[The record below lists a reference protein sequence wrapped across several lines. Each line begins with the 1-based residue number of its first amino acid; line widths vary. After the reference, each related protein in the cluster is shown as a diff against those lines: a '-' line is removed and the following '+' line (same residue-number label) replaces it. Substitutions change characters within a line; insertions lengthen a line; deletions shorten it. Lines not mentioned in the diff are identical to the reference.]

1 MLEIDKIY
9 NMDCLEGM
17 RQIPDGTIDAVICD
31 LPYGT
36 MKGAALD
43 GWEEDETDWDEI
55 IPTAPLFEQ
64 YERVLRRGGVAVLFS
79 QEPYTRHLRTFHA
92 KNINFLYPMIWLKNN
107 HANALLSKNAP
118 VSRFEDIN
126 VFAKANPLHDYD
138 LAHPLRPYFAKV
150 MEFIGRP
157 RKQVIE
163 TIGQNADHTFR
174 CNSSQFALCTAET
187 YRQLIDVYGIDKMEG
202 YRTYED
208 LKAEDDTFIIVKEH
222 ERTFNLPEGEKSL
235 SNVLEFAKDTDGF
248 HPTQKPVALIRR
260 LVLTYTNEGD
270 TVLDNCMGSGTTA
283 IACIKERRHF
293 IGFELSKEYFDKAVR
308 RIKAEQAQLTLF

>member
-1 MLEIDKIY
+1 MNIELDRIY

-17 RQIPDGTIDAVICD
+17 KAIPDGSVDAVICD

-36 MKGAALD
+36 MKGID
-43 GWEEDETDWDEI
+43 DRHDWDTI
-55 IPTAPLFEQ
+55 IPTDKLFEQ

-79 QEPYTRHLRTFHA
+79 QEPYTSHLRTFRG
-92 KNINFLYPMIWLKNN
+92 KNMDFLYPMMWKKDTAGNSLM
-107 HANALLSKNAP
+107 AANAP
-118 VSRFEDIN
+118 VSYFEDIN
-126 VFAKANPLHDYD
+126 VFAKSNPLHDYD

-150 MEFIGRP
+150 MEYIGKP
-157 RKQVIE
+157 KKQIMDE
-163 TIGQNADHTFR
+163 IGQNADHTFR
-174 CNSSQFALCTAET
+174 CNSSQFQLCTAGT
-187 YRQLIDVYGIDKMEG
+187 YESLISRYHIDKMNG

-208 LKAEDDTFIIVKEH
+208 LKAEDSTYIIVKEH
-222 ERTFNLPEGEKSL
+222 EKTFNLPEGAKSL
-235 SNVLEFAKDTDGF
+235 SNVLEFSKDTDGF